1 MEDKEAIIK
10 SFVRALQL
18 TRIGENITEGEY
30 FKDKG
35 DETAIL
41 YIRDRNT
48 GKHRSFTVNITADSG
63 LSIMKDIIF
72 ALEN

>member
-30 FKDKG
+30 FVDKG

-48 GKHRSFTVNITADSG
+48 GKHRYFTVNITADSG

>member
-18 TRIGENITEGEY
+18 TRIGENIVDGEY
-30 FKDKG
+30 FQDGG
-35 DETAIL
+35 DENAIL
-41 YIRDRNT
+41 YIRNVT
-48 GKHRSFTVNITADSG
+48 NRSMHPLAVNITADSG
-63 LSIMKDIIF
+63 LSIMKDILY